1 LLPESGCIK
10 KQKMGVIMKL
20 TVALRVIGGFGIIS
34 LLLLIIGTTSYVSLN
49 NISASTAEVNQV
61 SIPALEQ
68 SALMQSGFVV
78 MSKQSLQAFYAT
90 SLQEVSS
97 LRTLFSEEQ
106 QRYAQAA
113 KTLNTAVQHEATL
126 KRAAETVNEAYSNFT
141 PVTTQLFQQLENNL
155 ALRDNIE
162 SKLAEL
168 ETQADDTASLILDF
182 TDTRDV
188 QRRFPRSYQ
197 AATGIET
204 GINTLISNV
213 VDLNRTNSDSTA
225 NTISNEIAF
234 RLKELNDQFTIIK
247 TETAGQVSLVDDL
260 AEKFAEINTLLA
272 GNNSIVEL
280 KARRLQ
286 STADAT
292 ALLAS
297 AEQQTASAMA
307 SLAGLLNQA
316 STAAENIQQDSAS
329 GVSNAITLI
338 FIVVLISIIV
348 SVVIATLTVR
358 SISIPLAKVNQILG
372 VVASGDMT
380 QKLDDSAQ
388 DEFGELARNCNKVI
402 ANLQQLI
409 QGIISRSTQLAAASE
424 QTSAITVQTT
434 QAIREQKS
442 QVTQAATATTE
453 MSSTA
458 QGVLQSSNDA
468 VAEIKNADNEAERV
482 KGISLEN
489 KSIILQLSHE
499 VEQASV
505 VINKLHKDS
514 ASIGSI
520 LDVIRGIAEQTN
532 LLALNAAIEAARAGE
547 QGRGFAVVADEVRSL
562 ASKTQAS
569 TQEIQAMIQVLQS
582 GAQAAVEAMNK
593 GKKQAENCV
602 AKTEVATKAL
612 DSITH
617 AVHLAHDMSTQI
629 SDAAKE
635 QNQVSHEISKLL
647 ESIVSIAEETA
658 SGAEQTSESSHEVA
672 RLAEELRVSVDQF
685 KV

>member
-1 LLPESGCIK
+1 
-10 KQKMGVIMKL
+10 MGVIMKL
-20 TVALRVIGGFGIIS
+20 TVALRVIGGFGIIA
-34 LLLLIIGTTSYVSLN
+34 LLLLIIGGTAYVSLN
-49 NISASTAEVNQV
+49 NISSSTAEVNKV
-61 SIPALEQ
+61 SIPALEN
-68 SALMQSGFVV
+68 SAAMQSEFVV
-78 MSKQSLQAFYAT
+78 MSKLSLQAFNAT
-90 SLQEVSS
+90 SL
-97 LRTLFSEEQ
+97 SEIAAFRQRFNDEQ
-106 QRYAQAA
+106 QLYKHASER
-113 KTLNTAVQHEATL
+113 LMNAVQQEATL
-126 KRAAETVNEAYSNFT
+126 KSAAASVEKSYANFT
-141 PVTTQLFQQLENNL
+141 PVTTQLFEQLENNL
-155 ALRDNIE
+155 RLRDAIDKKME
-162 SKLAEL
+162 EL
-168 ETQADDTASLILDF
+168 ETQADDMASLVLDF
-182 TDTRDV
+182 TDIRDV
-188 QRRFPRSYQ
+188 KRRFPDSLQ
-197 AATGIET
+197 AAASIET
-204 GINTLISNV
+204 GINTLVSNV
-213 VDLNRTNSDSTA
+213 VDLNRTLSRSTA
-225 NTISNEIAF
+225 TTISNEIAF
-234 RLKELNDQFTIIK
+234 RLKDLNDQFALMQ
-247 TETAGQVSLVDDL
+247 TETSGQVNLVSDL
-260 AEKFAEINTLLA
+260 EEKIAEINGLLG
-272 GNNSIVEL
+272 GNNSIPAL
-280 KARRLQ
+280 KQKRLQ
-286 STADAT
+286 STDDAT
-292 ALLAS
+292 NLLAS
-297 AEQQTASAMA
+297 AEEQTASAMK

-316 STAAENIQQDSAS
+316 SHAAEVIQNDSTS
-329 GVSNAITLI
+329 QVSNAITLI
-338 FIVVLISIIV
+338 FVVVLASILLAIF
-348 SVVIATLTVR
+348 IATVTVR

-388 DEFGELARNCNKVI
+388 DEFGDLARNCNKVI

-458 QGVLQSSNDA
+458 QGVLQSANDA

-482 KGISLEN
+482 KGISVEN
-489 KSIILQLSHE
+489 KNIILQLSHE

-582 GAQAAVEAMNK
+582 GAHAAVEAMNK

-602 AKTEVATKAL
+602 EKTEVATKAL

-617 AVHLAHDMSTQI
+617 AVHLAHDMSEQI

-672 RLAEELRVSVDQF
+672 RLAEELRVSVEQF

>member
-1 LLPESGCIK
+1 
-10 KQKMGVIMKL
+10 MKL

-34 LLLLIIGTTSYVSLN
+34 LLLLIIGITAYGSLS
-49 NISASTAEVNQV
+49 NISESTAEVNQI
-61 SIPALEQ
+61 SIPALEN
-68 SALMQSGFVV
+68 SAAMQSEFVI
-78 MSKQSLQAFYAT
+78 MSKLSLQAFNAD
-90 SLQEVSS
+90 SLSEIER
-97 LRTLFSEEQ
+97 LRKQFSNEQ
-106 QRYAQAA
+106 QSYQQASER
-113 KTLNTAVQHEATL
+113 LMNAVQEEMTL
-126 KRAAETVNEAYSNFT
+126 KAAAGEVNQAYSSFI
-141 PVTTQLFQQLENNL
+141 PVSTKLFDELKNNL
-155 ALRDNIE
+155 TLRDTIDN
-162 SKLAEL
+162 KLSEL
-168 ETQADDTASLILDF
+168 EGHADDMASLILDF
-182 TDTRDV
+182 TDVRDV

-197 AATGIET
+197 AATSIET

-213 VDLNRTNSDSTA
+213 VDLNRTLSDTTA

-234 RLKELNDQFTIIK
+234 RLKDLNDQFAVIK
-247 TETAGQVSLVDDL
+247 TETAGQVSLVSELD
-260 AEKFAEINTLLA
+260 EKVSAINESLDGSQGIPA
-272 GNNSIVEL
+272 L
-280 KARRLQ
+280 KLKRLQ

-292 ALLAS
+292 TLLAS
-297 AEQQTASAMA
+297 AEQQTASGMA
-307 SLAGLLNQA
+307 SLAGLLSQA
-316 STAAENIQQDSAS
+316 SKAAEVIQRDASS
-329 GVSNAITLI
+329 GVSNAITTI
-338 FIVVLISIIV
+338 FIVVLLSIIF
-348 SVVIATLTVR
+348 SVIIATVTVR
-358 SISIPLAKVNQILG
+358 SIAIPLAKVNQILG

-380 QKLDDSAQ
+380 QKLDDSAK

-489 KSIILQLSHE
+489 KAIILQLSHE

-582 GAQAAVEAMNK
+582 GAHAAVEAMNK
-593 GKKQAENCV
+593 GRKQAENCV
-602 AKTEVATKAL
+602 EKTEVATKAL

-617 AVHLAHDMSTQI
+617 AVHLAHDMSEQI

-672 RLAEELRVSVDQF
+672 
-685 KV
+685 

>member
-1 LLPESGCIK
+1 
-10 KQKMGVIMKL
+10 MGVFMKL

-34 LLLLIIGTTSYVSLN
+34 LLLLIIGLAAYGSLN
-49 NISASTAEVNQV
+49 NISTSTAEVNKV
-61 SIPALEQ
+61 SIPALEN
-68 SALMQSGFVV
+68 SAQMQSEFVI
-78 MSKQSLQAFYAT
+78 MSKLSLQAFNA
-90 SLQEVSS
+90 SS
-97 LRTLFSEEQ
+97 LDEIAKFRQQFAAEQ
-106 QRYAQAA
+106 QRYQQASDNLA
-113 KTLNTAVQHEATL
+113 KAVENEATL
-126 KRAAETVNEAYSNFT
+126 KAAAASVNQAYSAFT
-141 PVTTQLFQQLENNL
+141 PVTTRLFDQLENNL
-155 ALRDNIE
+155 SLRDTIDN
-162 SKLAEL
+162 KLADL
-168 ETQADDTASLILDF
+168 ETHADDMASLILDF
-182 TDTRDV
+182 TDLRDV

-197 AATGIET
+197 AASSIET

-213 VDLNRTNSDSTA
+213 VDLNRTLSDTTA

-234 RLKELNDQFTIIK
+234 RLKDLNEQYATIQ
-247 TETAGQVSLVDDL
+247 TETAGQVNLVSDL
-260 AEKFAEINTLLA
+260 AEKVSAINELLDGA
-272 GNNSIVEL
+272 NGIPSL
-280 KARRLQ
+280 KAKRLQ
-286 STADAT
+286 SAADA
-292 ALLAS
+292 ANLLAS
-297 AEQQTASAMA
+297 AEEQTASAMA
-307 SLAGLLNQA
+307 SLAGLLTQA
-316 STAAENIQQDSAS
+316 RSAAETIQQDAAA
-329 GVSNAITLI
+329 GVSNAITTI
-338 FIVVLISIIV
+338 FVVVVGSIVLAVGISWY
-348 SVVIATLTVR
+348 TVN
-358 SISIPLAKVNQILG
+358 SITKPLDKVNAILG
-372 VVASGDMT
+372 VVASGDLT
-380 QKLDDSAQ
+380 QKLDDSAK
-388 DEFGELARNCNKVI
+388 DEFGDLARNCNTVI

-458 QGVLQSSNDA
+458 QGVLQSANDA

-482 KGISLEN
+482 KGISNEN

-582 GAQAAVEAMNK
+582 GAHAAVEAMNK

-602 AKTEVATKAL
+602 EKTEVATTAL

-617 AVHLAHDMSTQI
+617 AVHLAHDMSEQI

-672 RLAEELRVSVDQF
+672 RLAEELRVSVEQF

>member
-1 LLPESGCIK
+1 
-10 KQKMGVIMKL
+10 MKL
-20 TVALRVIGGFGIIS
+20 TVALKVKGGFGIIS
-34 LLLLIIGTTSYVSLN
+34 LLLLLIGITAYGSLSS
-49 NISASTAEVNQV
+49 ISTSTAEVNKV
-61 SIPALEQ
+61 SIPALEN
-68 SALMQSGFVV
+68 SAAMQSEFVV
-78 MSKQSLQAFYAT
+78 MSKLNLQAFNAT
-90 SLQEVSS
+90 TLSEIEQLRRQFDAEQE
-97 LRTLFSEEQ
+97 
-106 QRYAQAA
+106 RYQQAA
-113 KTLNTAVQHEATL
+113 KRLATAVQDEATL
-126 KRAAETVNEAYSNFT
+126 KSAAAAVNESYSNFT
-141 PVTTQLFQQLENNL
+141 PAATRLFEQLNNSL
-155 ALRDNIE
+155 RLRDDIDN
-162 SKLAEL
+162 KLVDL
-168 ETQADDTASLILDF
+168 ETHADDMASLILDF

-188 QRRFPRSYQ
+188 QKRFPRSYQ
-197 AATGIET
+197 AATSIET

-213 VDLNRTNSDSTA
+213 VDLNRTASDATA
-225 NTISNEIAF
+225 NTINNEIAF
-234 RLKELNDQFTIIK
+234 RLKELNEQFAVIQ
-247 TETAGQVSLVDDL
+247 TETNGKVNLVNEL
-260 AEKFAEINTLLA
+260 QEKISQINTLLNE
-272 GNNSIVEL
+272 NNGIPNIKL
-280 KARRLQ
+280 KRLQ

-297 AEQQTASAMA
+297 AEEQATNGMA
-307 SLAGLLNQA
+307 SLARLLNQA
-316 STAAENIQQDSAS
+316 SKAAEMIQNDSAT
-329 GVSNAITLI
+329 GVSNAITTI
-338 FIVVLISIIV
+338 FIVVLLSIIF
-348 SVVIATLTVR
+348 SIIIATLTVR
-358 SISIPLAKVNQILG
+358 SISIPLTKVNQILS

-388 DEFGELARNCNKVI
+388 DEFGDLARNCNTVI
-402 ANLQQLI
+402 GNLQQLI

-453 MSSTA
+453 MSSTS

-468 VAEIKNADNEAERV
+468 LAEIKNADNEAERV
-482 KGISLEN
+482 RGISLEN
-489 KSIILQLSHE
+489 KAIIIQLSRE
-499 VEQASV
+499 VDQASV

-593 GKKQAENCV
+593 GKKQAEECV
-602 AKTEVATKAL
+602 DKTEVATLAL
-612 DSITH
+612 DSITQ
-617 AVHLAHDMSTQI
+617 AVHLAHDMSEQI

-635 QNQVSHEISKLL
+635 QNHVSHEISKLL

-672 RLAEELRVSVDQF
+672 RLAEELRVSVEQF

>member
-1 LLPESGCIK
+1 
-10 KQKMGVIMKL
+10 MKL
-20 TVALRVIGGFGIIS
+20 TVALRIIGGFGIIS
-34 LLLLIIGTTSYVSLN
+34 LLLLLIGTTAYISLN
-49 NISASTAEVNQV
+49 TISSSTAEVNQV
-61 SIPALEQ
+61 SIPALEN
-68 SALMQSGFVV
+68 SAQMQSEFVI
-78 MSKQSLQAFYAT
+78 MSKLSLQAFNAT
-90 SLQEVSS
+90 ELNEVAQLLQQ
-97 LRTLFSEEQ
+97 FSTEQ
-106 QRYAQAA
+106 QRYQQASTQLA
-113 KTLNTAVQHEATL
+113 RAVQDNAQL
-126 KRAAETVNEAYSNFT
+126 KSAAAEVAKSYDAFT
-141 PVTTQLFQQLENNL
+141 PVSSALFSQLKTNL
-155 ALRDNIE
+155 QLRDSID
-162 SKLAEL
+162 SKIADVEMN
-168 ETQADDTASLILDF
+168 ADDMASLILDF
-182 TDTRDV
+182 TDVRDV
-188 QRRFPRSYQ
+188 QRRFANAYK
-197 AATGIET
+197 AATSIET
-204 GINTLISNV
+204 GINTLVSNV
-213 VDLNRTNSDSTA
+213 VDLNRTTSDSTA
-225 NTISNEIAF
+225 NTIGNEIGF
-234 RLKELNDQFTIIK
+234 RLKDLNDQFAII
-247 TETAGQVSLVDDL
+247 ESDTAGQVALVADM
-260 AEKFAEINTLLA
+260 AEKVAELNNLLSGSNSVVALKMQRLQGIAEATRLLA
-272 GNNSIVEL
+272 
-280 KARRLQ
+280 Q
-286 STADAT
+286 
-292 ALLAS
+292 
-297 AEQQTASAMA
+297 AEQQTATAMTSLA
-307 SLAGLLNQA
+307 SLLSQA
-316 STAAENIQQDSAS
+316 RSAAETIQQESAN
-329 GVSNAITLI
+329 GVANAITTI
-338 FIVVLISIIV
+338 FIVVVVSILLA
-348 SVVIATLTVR
+348 VVIAFITVK
-358 SISIPLAKVNQILG
+358 SIKNPLDKVNAILG
-372 VVASGDMT
+372 VVASGDLT
-380 QKLDDSAQ
+380 QKLDDKAQ

-489 KSIILQLSHE
+489 KAIILQLSHE
-499 VEQASV
+499 VEQASE

-582 GAQAAVEAMNK
+582 GAHAAVEAMNK

-629 SDAAKE
+629 SDSAQE

-647 ESIVSIAEETA
+647 ESIVAIAEETA

-672 RLAEELRVSVDQF
+672 RLAEELRVSVEQF

>member
-1 LLPESGCIK
+1 
-10 KQKMGVIMKL
+10 MKL

-34 LLLLIIGTTSYVSLN
+34 LLLLIIGITAYGSLS
-49 NISASTAEVNQV
+49 NISESTAEVNQI
-61 SIPALEQ
+61 SIPALEN
-68 SALMQSGFVV
+68 SAAMQSEFVI
-78 MSKQSLQAFYAT
+78 MSKLSLQAFNAD
-90 SLQEVSS
+90 SLSEIER
-97 LRTLFSEEQ
+97 LRKQFSNEQ
-106 QRYAQAA
+106 QSYQQASER
-113 KTLNTAVQHEATL
+113 LMNAVQEEMTL
-126 KRAAETVNEAYSNFT
+126 KSAAGEVNQAYSSFI
-141 PVTTQLFQQLENNL
+141 PVSTKLFDELKNNL
-155 ALRDNIE
+155 TLRDTID
-162 SKLAEL
+162 SKLSEL
-168 ETQADDTASLILDF
+168 EGHADDMASLILDF
-182 TDTRDV
+182 TDVRDV

-197 AATGIET
+197 AATSIET

-213 VDLNRTNSDSTA
+213 VDLNRTLSDTTA

-234 RLKELNDQFTIIK
+234 RLKDLNDQFAVIK
-247 TETAGQVSLVDDL
+247 TETAGQVSLVSELD
-260 AEKFAEINTLLA
+260 EKVSAINESLDGSQGIPA
-272 GNNSIVEL
+272 L
-280 KARRLQ
+280 KLKRLQ

-292 ALLAS
+292 TLLAS
-297 AEQQTASAMA
+297 AEQQTASGMA
-307 SLAGLLNQA
+307 SLAGLLSQA
-316 STAAENIQQDSAS
+316 SKAAEVIQRDASS
-329 GVSNAITLI
+329 GVSNAITTI
-338 FIVVLISIIV
+338 FIVVLLSIIF
-348 SVVIATLTVR
+348 SVIIATVTVR
-358 SISIPLAKVNQILG
+358 SIAIPLAKVNQILG

-380 QKLDDSAQ
+380 QKLDDSAK

-489 KSIILQLSHE
+489 KAIILQLSHE

-582 GAQAAVEAMNK
+582 GAHAAVEAMNK
-593 GKKQAENCV
+593 GRKQAENCV
-602 AKTEVATKAL
+602 EKTEVATKAL

-617 AVHLAHDMSTQI
+617 AVHLAHDMSEQI

-672 RLAEELRVSVDQF
+672 RLAEELRVSVEQF

>member
-1 LLPESGCIK
+1 
-10 KQKMGVIMKL
+10 MKL
-20 TVALRVIGGFGIIS
+20 TVALRVMGGFGVIS
-34 LLLLIIGTTSYVSLN
+34 LLLLIIGATAYVSLN
-49 NISASTAEVNQV
+49 NINSSTAEVNEV
-61 SIPALEQ
+61 SIPALEN
-68 SALMQSGFVV
+68 SALMQSEFVV
-78 MSKQSLQAFYAT
+78 MSKLSLQAFNAESLAEVAT
-90 SLQEVSS
+90 LRKQFATEQE
-97 LRTLFSEEQ
+97 
-106 QRYAQAA
+106 RYQAA
-113 KTLNTAVQHEATL
+113 QGRLITAVQSNPTL
-126 KRAAETVNEAYSNFT
+126 KAATNKAEQAYSTFI
-141 PVTTQLFQQLENNL
+141 PVTSQLFDQLQNNL
-155 ALRDNIE
+155 QLRDTID
-162 SKLAEL
+162 SKISDL
-168 ETQADDTASLILDF
+168 EMHADDMASLILDF
-182 TDTRDV
+182 TDVRDV

-197 AATGIET
+197 AATSIET
-204 GINTLISNV
+204 GINTLVSNV
-213 VDLNRTNSDSTA
+213 VDLNRTLSDTTA
-225 NTISNEIAF
+225 TTISNEIAF
-234 RLKELNDQFTIIK
+234 RLKDLNEQVATI
-247 TETAGQVSLVDDL
+247 TQETDGKIDLVTDL
-260 AEKFAEINTLLA
+260 TDKVAEMNNLLG
-272 GNNSIVEL
+272 GNNSIVAL
-280 KARRLQ
+280 KNSRLQ
-286 STADAT
+286 STAEAT
-292 ALLAS
+292 RLLAS
-297 AEQQTASAMA
+297 VEEQTQSAMTV
-307 SLAGLLNQA
+307 LAGLLNQA
-316 STAAENIQQDSAS
+316 SQAAESIQQDSAS
-329 GVSNAITLI
+329 GVSNAITTI
-338 FIVVLISIIV
+338 FIVVIV
-348 SVVIATLTVR
+348 SILLAVVIAFITVK
-358 SISIPLAKVNQILG
+358 SITNPLDKVNAILG
-372 VVASGDMT
+372 VVASGDLT
-380 QKLDDSAQ
+380 QKLDDSAK
-388 DEFGELARNCNKVI
+388 DEFGVLARNCNTVI

-489 KSIILQLSHE
+489 KEIIIQLSHE

-582 GAQAAVEAMNK
+582 GAHAAVEAMNK

-602 AKTEVATKAL
+602 EKTEVATKAL

-617 AVHLAHDMSTQI
+617 AVHLAHDMSEQI

-672 RLAEELRVSVDQF
+672 RLAEELRVSVEQF

>member
-1 LLPESGCIK
+1 
-10 KQKMGVIMKL
+10 MKL

-113 KTLNTAVQHEATL
+113 KSLNTAVQHEATL

>member
-1 LLPESGCIK
+1 
-10 KQKMGVIMKL
+10 MKL
-20 TVALRVIGGFGIIS
+20 TVALRIMGGFGVIS
-34 LLLLIIGTTSYVSLN
+34 LLLLIIGITSYNRLN
-49 NISASTAEVNQV
+49 TISNATTEVNIV
-61 SIPALEQ
+61 SIPALEN
-68 SALMQSGFVV
+68 SALMKSEFVI
-78 MSKQSLQAFYAT
+78 MSKLSLQAFNAT
-90 SLQEVSS
+90 ELNSIASFKEQ
-97 LRTLFSEEQ
+97 FIKEQ
-106 QRYAQAA
+106 QVYETAAQ
-113 KTLNTAVQHEATL
+113 KLNTAVSNEPTL
-126 KRAAETVNEAYSNFT
+126 KTAAASAAQAYNEFV
-141 PVTTQLFQQLENNL
+141 PVTSRLFDQLTTGLKQ
-155 ALRDNIE
+155 RDSID
-162 SKLAEL
+162 SKLSDL
-168 ETQADDTASLILDF
+168 EMHADDMASLILDF
-182 TDTRDV
+182 TDVRDV
-188 QRRFPRSYQ
+188 QRRFPRSYT
-197 AATGIET
+197 AATALET

-213 VDLNRTNSDSTA
+213 VDLNRTLSDSTA
-225 NTISNEIAF
+225 STISNEIAF
-234 RLKELNDQFTIIK
+234 RLKDLNEQFTSIK
-247 TETAGQVSLVDDL
+247 TEAGAQVPLVADL
-260 AEKFAEINTLLA
+260 EEKVSAINELLQGA
-272 GNNSIVEL
+272 NGIPSI
-280 KARRLQ
+280 KAARLQ
-286 STADAT
+286 SSAEASR
-292 ALLAS
+292 LLAS
-297 AEQQTASAMA
+297 VEQQTANAITV
-307 SLAGLLNQA
+307 LDGLLNKA
-316 STAAENIQQDSAS
+316 STAAESIQQEATQSVA
-329 GVSNAITLI
+329 NAITII
-338 FIVVLISIIV
+338 FIVMLVSVLLAVLIAAITVKSIT
-348 SVVIATLTVR
+348 S
-358 SISIPLAKVNQILG
+358 PLAKVNDILG
-372 VVASGDMT
+372 VVASGDLT
-380 QKLDDSAQ
+380 QKLDDSAK

-453 MSSTA
+453 MSSTS

-489 KSIILQLSHE
+489 KAIILQLSHE

-582 GAQAAVEAMNK
+582 GAHAAVEAMNK

-617 AVHLAHDMSTQI
+617 AVHLAHDMSEQI

-635 QNQVSHEISKLL
+635 QNQVSHEISQLL

-672 RLAEELRVSVDQF
+672 RLAEELRVSVEQF